1 MKRREFITLLGC
13 ATALSSTWP
22 FAVRAQ
28 NQPSPQ
34 VLPRP
39 QTLPP
44 PPTLPSPPQ
53 PPTQA
58 PTQAT
63 AEASDNH
70 IGQVATLQGSAT
82 VTRGNTTP
90 AALKV
95 SDPIYKNDVLQAG
108 AISLLGVTFDD
119 ETTLNLNAN
128 ARMTVDEFVYQ
139 AGSKS
144 NAALFNVV
152 RGTVAFVAGQ
162 AAKTGD
168 MKFST
173 PTATLGIRGTT
184 GVVEVPDG
192 ATGGVTEPR
201 IKLYP
206 DSDGRVGRIE
216 VFDRQGARLGALTQ
230 GASAFTLRPGV
241 GGRLAAVPFQ
251 IPPQEAAR
259 DRGVVQRL
267 FASHNVGRQQTI
279 QRQQQR
285 RQNLQRQNQQ
295 RQNQQR
301 QNQQRQRQNQQRQ
314 NNQQRPNN
322 QQPNNQ
328 RPGGPQQQQQLQ
340 QNQNR
345 NPRQQLPQQQQ
356 LPGRQR
362 PQRGNRPGPNNRP

>member
-1 MKRREFITLLGC
+1 MKRREFITFLGC
-13 ATALSSTWP
+13 AIAWPVTA
-22 FAVRAQ
+22 RAQ
-28 NQPSPQ
+28 
-34 VLPRP
+34 
-39 QTLPP
+39 TL
-44 PPTLPSPPQ
+44 TSPPQ
-53 PPTQA
+53 TATQA
-58 PTQAT
+58 PAD
-63 AEASDNH
+63 ANDNH

-95 SDPIYKNDVLQAG
+95 NDPVFKNDVLQAG
-108 AISLLGVTFDD
+108 ASSLLGVTFDD
-119 ETTLNLNAN
+119 ETTLNLNGN
-128 ARMTVDEFVYQ
+128 ARITVNEFVYQ
-139 AGSKS
+139 EGSKS

-206 DSDGRVGRIE
+206 DADGRVGRIE

-230 GASAFTLRPGV
+230 GASAFALRPGV

-251 IPPQEAAR
+251 IPAQEAAR
-259 DRGVVQRL
+259 DRGMVQRL
-267 FASHNVGRQQTI
+267 FASHNIGRQMAI
-279 QRQQQR
+279 QRRNIR

-295 RQNQQR
+295 RP
-301 QNQQRQRQNQQRQ
+301 
-314 NNQQRPNN
+314 NNQRPNN
-322 QQPNNQ
+322 Q
-328 RPGGPQQQQQLQ
+328 RLPGGPQQQQ
-340 QNQNR
+340 NR
-345 NPRQQLPQQQQ
+345 NPRQQQQFPQPQQ
-356 LPGRQR
+356 PGRFRER
-362 PQRGNRPGPNNRP
+362 PQRGNRFGPNSRP